1 MDDANLPQAG
11 ADSAFNSDG
20 TTTFSVWFEWIP
32 NNPFTI
38 DSLLINP
45 GDLIAVLIR
54 TAGAGSTTAAI
65 YIIDVTIGCFTSFEI
80 DAPRDTNF
88 GAGTAEWIVA
98 APSTLA
104 LPDYGQVFF
113 SNAVAGLAGDGAI
126 VNAGGAG
133 ETTAPRNLIVNGVTM
148 STGTIVSPTVV
159 QCQYIGPEPTTNVSP
174 PANAMPAPVAELIY
188 ASVQFD
194 NVSSGK
200 GSSEDYWLYLF
211 PGGAT
216 HLLQMPPRPVSHIT
230 RINR

>member
-1 MDDANLPQAG
+1 MASGQDLALHGFPPLPEDPELLAHHQRLFTRLKGRSRYIAPTFSPRSSVTKRGGGIIRTTPGPGADPGWTDLVVYAPNGQSFAWVYAEWIVPNVSMSMPSDGGTCASWVGMDDANLLQAG

-88 GAGTAEWIVA
+88 GAGTAEWIVE

-113 SNAVAGLAGDGAI
+113 SNAVAGLA
-126 VNAGGAG
+126 
-133 ETTAPRNLIVNGVTM
+133 
-148 STGTIVSPTVV
+148 
-159 QCQYIGPEPTTNVSP
+159 
-174 PANAMPAPVAELIY
+174 
-188 ASVQFD
+188 
-194 NVSSGK
+194 
-200 GSSEDYWLYLF
+200 
-211 PGGAT
+211 
-216 HLLQMPPRPVSHIT
+216 
-230 RINR
+230 